1 MKRNMWARTT
11 AVLLA
16 LSLVGCGS
24 NNANNALSV
33 TEKTG
38 NTQFESLTVETT
50 ENTQGETSANEEED
64 STTVEPSEDLA
75 IEKNATSTSTEF
87 EENVEAEESSTKA
100 YGKVGTNAEEDAAA
114 QQAAEEAARNAAE
127 EEESRA
133 LTETQKNS
141 IAMLNYLAMLSQQIN
156 SSKNSRMYLEE
167 AYDALINNTNPE
179 NVNELTESHLSSL
192 LDIIEK
198 YRMIAVKRERL
209 EYIYN
214 QNKAKAIK
222 EAIPNPIGVL
232 SAVTSFDY
240 KRLAASVIYMAVDS
254 VTSYNAYNTEIE
266 QEYLQDGWELDD
278 EEAENLHDSRKRA
291 FLYMIDIVQEY
302 DIPGKLALNET
313 SIENFVTYQ
322 NKTNNAQ
329 KIQFFESE
337 ESTYS
342 AFGSYWLELAECYYA
357 AEEYKKCLDAISTYE
372 NVQTDIFRKDYEYA
386 QILPEVI
393 VAAEEVYSGKE
404 YVEYVE
410 KHLKILV
417 DNTEKSEWSLR
428 YFAAQMYMDLY
439 AKTKESSYL
448 NTAFELVLNN
458 VNYLAG
464 EQNSMNKTY
473 LSAVQEVTASDTA
486 TKDEKKQIK
495 QYNKSLKEQR
505 KIELPPV
512 YEPLMVN
519 CELLFALADECNISD
534 AQKNRIDGILD
545 SAFLTTT
552 IAQKYSFV
560 PENIRVDA
568 TYDKDTLIL
577 PASVVSENSAI
588 KVSVSDGDSTTVYDD
603 WTVKKVDRANG
614 DDDFGGFKVT
624 YVSKSAGKQNW
635 SADSTVKV
643 EITEPDADDRS
654 YILNFKVNS
663 YKKILMVTTVEF
675 EQVS

>member
-11 AVLLA
+11 ALLLA

-24 NNANNALSV
+24 NNANNVLSA

-38 NTQFESLTVETT
+38 NTQVESSAVETA
-50 ENTQGETSANEEED
+50 ESAQGEMSANEGD
-64 STTVEPSEDLA
+64 STAVESSEDLA
-75 IEKNATSTSTEF
+75 VKKNATAASTEF
-87 EENVEAEESSTKA
+87 EENTADEESSPKVDEKVSTK
-100 YGKVGTNAEEDAAA
+100 
-114 QQAAEEAARNAAE
+114 AEEAAVAQQTAEEATQKAAE

-337 ESTYS
+337 ENTYN
-342 AFGSYWLELAECYYA
+342 AFGSYWLELAECYYD
-357 AEEYKKCLDAISTYE
+357 AEEYEKCLDAISTYE
-372 NVQTDIFRKDYEYA
+372 NVQTGIFRKDYEFA
-386 QILPEVI
+386 QVLPKVI

-404 YVEYVE
+404 YVEYTE
-410 KHLKILV
+410 KHLKTLI

-448 NTAFELVLNN
+448 NTAFDLVLNN

-464 EQNSMNKTY
+464 EQDSMNKTY

-486 TKDEKKQIK
+486 TKDEKKQVK
-495 QYNKSLKEQR
+495 KYNKSLKEQR

-512 YEPLMVN
+512 YEPLLVN

-534 AQKNRIDGILD
+534 TQKNRIEGILD

-552 IAQKYSFV
+552 IAQKYSFT
-560 PENIRVDA
+560 PENISVDA
-568 TYDKDTLIL
+568 TYDKDTLVL
-577 PASVVSENSAI
+577 PASVVSENSVI
-588 KVSVSDGDSTTVYDD
+588 KVSVSDGGSTTVYDD
-603 WTVKKVDRANG
+603 WTVKEVDRANG
-614 DDDFGGFKVT
+614 DDDFDGFEVT

-643 EITEPDADDRS
+643 EITEPDADDSS
-654 YILNFKVNS
+654 YVVNFKVNS
-663 YKKILMVTTVEF
+663 YKKIFMVTTVEF

>member
-11 AVLLA
+11 ALLLA

-24 NNANNALSV
+24 NNANNVLSA

-38 NTQFESLTVETT
+38 NTQVESSAVETA
-50 ENTQGETSANEEED
+50 ESTQGEMSANEGD
-64 STTVEPSEDLA
+64 STTVESSEDLA
-75 IEKNATSTSTEF
+75 VEKNATAASTEF
-87 EENVEAEESSTKA
+87 EENTADEESSPKVDEKVSTK
-100 YGKVGTNAEEDAAA
+100 
-114 QQAAEEAARNAAE
+114 AEEAAVAQQTAEEATQKAAE

-337 ESTYS
+337 ENTYN
-342 AFGSYWLELAECYYA
+342 AFGSYWLELAECYYD
-357 AEEYKKCLDAISTYE
+357 AEEYEKCLDAISTYE
-372 NVQTDIFRKDYEYA
+372 NVQTGIFRKDYEFA
-386 QILPEVI
+386 QVLPKVI

-404 YVEYVE
+404 YVEYTE
-410 KHLKILV
+410 KHLKTLI

-448 NTAFELVLNN
+448 NTAFDLVLNN

-486 TKDEKKQIK
+486 TKDEKKQVK
-495 QYNKSLKEQR
+495 KYNKSLKEQR

-512 YEPLMVN
+512 YEPLLVN

-534 AQKNRIDGILD
+534 TQKNRIEGILD

-552 IAQKYSFV
+552 IAQKYSFT
-560 PENIRVDA
+560 PENISVDA
-568 TYDKDTLIL
+568 TYDKDTLVL
-577 PASVVSENSAI
+577 PASVVSENSVI
-588 KVSVSDGDSTTVYDD
+588 KVSVSDGGSTTVYDD
-603 WTVKKVDRANG
+603 WTVKEVDRANG
-614 DDDFGGFKVT
+614 DDDFDGFEVT

-643 EITEPDADDRS
+643 EITEPDADDSS
-654 YILNFKVNS
+654 YVVNFKVNS
-663 YKKILMVTTVEF
+663 YKKIFMVTTVEF

>member
-11 AVLLA
+11 ALLLA

-24 NNANNALSV
+24 NNANNVLSA

-38 NTQFESLTVETT
+38 NTQVESSAVETA
-50 ENTQGETSANEEED
+50 ESAQGEMSANEGD
-64 STTVEPSEDLA
+64 STAVESSEDLA
-75 IEKNATSTSTEF
+75 VEKNATAASTEF
-87 EENVEAEESSTKA
+87 EENTADEESSPKVDEKVSTK
-100 YGKVGTNAEEDAAA
+100 
-114 QQAAEEAARNAAE
+114 AEEAAVAQQTAEEATQKAAE

-337 ESTYS
+337 ENTYN
-342 AFGSYWLELAECYYA
+342 AFGSYWLELAECYYD
-357 AEEYKKCLDAISTYE
+357 AEEYEKCLDAISTYE
-372 NVQTDIFRKDYEYA
+372 NVQTGIFRKDYEFA
-386 QILPEVI
+386 QVLPKVI

-404 YVEYVE
+404 YVEYTE
-410 KHLKILV
+410 KHLKTLI

-448 NTAFELVLNN
+448 NTAFDLVLNN

-464 EQNSMNKTY
+464 EQDSMNKTY

-486 TKDEKKQIK
+486 TKDEKKQVK
-495 QYNKSLKEQR
+495 KYNKSLKEQR

-512 YEPLMVN
+512 YEPLLVN

-534 AQKNRIDGILD
+534 TQKNRIEGILD

-552 IAQKYSFV
+552 IAQKYSFT
-560 PENIRVDA
+560 PENISVDA
-568 TYDKDTLIL
+568 TYDKDTLVL
-577 PASVVSENSAI
+577 PASVVSENSVI
-588 KVSVSDGDSTTVYDD
+588 KVSVSDGGSTTVYDD
-603 WTVKKVDRANG
+603 WTVKEVDRANG
-614 DDDFGGFKVT
+614 DDDFDGFEVT

-643 EITEPDADDRS
+643 EITEPDADDSS
-654 YILNFKVNS
+654 YVVNFKVNS
-663 YKKILMVTTVEF
+663 YKKIFMVTTVEF

>member
-1 MKRNMWARTT
+1 MKRNMWVRTT
-11 AVLLA
+11 ALLLA

-24 NNANNALSV
+24 NNANNVLSA

-38 NTQFESLTVETT
+38 NTQVESSAVETA
-50 ENTQGETSANEEED
+50 ESAQGEMSANEGD
-64 STTVEPSEDLA
+64 STAVESSEDLA
-75 IEKNATSTSTEF
+75 VEKNATAASTEF
-87 EENVEAEESSTKA
+87 EENTADEESSPKVDEKVSTK
-100 YGKVGTNAEEDAAA
+100 
-114 QQAAEEAARNAAE
+114 AEEAAVAQQTAEEATQKAAE

-337 ESTYS
+337 ENTYN
-342 AFGSYWLELAECYYA
+342 AFGSYWLELAECYYD
-357 AEEYKKCLDAISTYE
+357 AEEYEKCLDAISTYE
-372 NVQTDIFRKDYEYA
+372 NVQTGIFRKDYEFA
-386 QILPEVI
+386 QVLPKVI

-404 YVEYVE
+404 YVEYTE
-410 KHLKILV
+410 KHLKTLI
-417 DNTEKSEWSLR
+417 DNTERSEWSLR

-448 NTAFELVLNN
+448 NTAFDLVLNN

-486 TKDEKKQIK
+486 TKDEKKQVK
-495 QYNKSLKEQR
+495 KYNKSLKEQR

-512 YEPLMVN
+512 YEPLLVN

-534 AQKNRIDGILD
+534 TQKNRIEGILD

-552 IAQKYSFV
+552 IAQKYSFT
-560 PENIRVDA
+560 PENISVDA
-568 TYDKDTLIL
+568 TYDKDTLVL
-577 PASVVSENSAI
+577 PASVVSENSVI
-588 KVSVSDGDSTTVYDD
+588 KVSVSDGGSTTVYDD
-603 WTVKKVDRANG
+603 WTVKEVDRANG
-614 DDDFGGFKVT
+614 DDDFDGFEVT

-643 EITEPDADDRS
+643 EITEPDADDSS
-654 YILNFKVNS
+654 YVVNFKVNS
-663 YKKILMVTTVEF
+663 YKKIFMVTTVEF

>member
-11 AVLLA
+11 ALLLA

-24 NNANNALSV
+24 NNANNVLSA
-33 TEKTG
+33 TEETG
-38 NTQFESLTVETT
+38 NTQVESSAVETT
-50 ENTQGETSANEEED
+50 ENAQGETSANEGD
-64 STTVEPSEDLA
+64 STAVESSEDLA
-75 IEKNATSTSTEF
+75 VEKNTTAASTEF
-87 EENVEAEESSTKA
+87 EENTEDEESLTKVDEKVSTK
-100 YGKVGTNAEEDAAA
+100 
-114 QQAAEEAARNAAE
+114 AEEAAVAQQTAEEAAQKAAE

-337 ESTYS
+337 ENTYN
-342 AFGSYWLELAECYYA
+342 AFGSYWLELAECYYD
-357 AEEYKKCLDAISTYE
+357 AEEYEKCLDAISTYE
-372 NVQTDIFRKDYEYA
+372 NVQTDIFRKDYEFA
-386 QILPEVI
+386 QVLPKVI
-393 VAAEEVYSGKE
+393 VAAEEVYSGKQYIE
-404 YVEYVE
+404 YVEN
-410 KHLKILV
+410 HLKALI

-448 NTAFELVLNN
+448 NTAFDLVLNN

-486 TKDEKKQIK
+486 TKDEKKQVK
-495 QYNKSLKEQR
+495 KYNKSLKEQR

-512 YEPLMVN
+512 YEPLLVN

-552 IAQKYSFV
+552 IAQKYSFT
-560 PENIRVDA
+560 PENISVDA
-568 TYDKDTLIL
+568 TYDKDTLVL
-577 PASVVSENSAI
+577 PASVVSENSVI
-588 KVSVSDGDSTTVYDD
+588 KVSVSDGGSTIVYDD
-603 WTVKKVDRANG
+603 WTVKEVDRANG

-643 EITEPDADDRS
+643 EITEPDADDSS
-654 YILNFKVNS
+654 YVVNFKVNS
-663 YKKILMVTTVEF
+663 YKKIFMVTTVEF

>member
-11 AVLLA
+11 ALLLA

-33 TEKTG
+33 TEEAG
-38 NTQFESLTVETT
+38 NTQVELSTVETT
-50 ENTQGETSANEEED
+50 ENTQDETSANEED
-64 STTVEPSEDLA
+64 STTVESSEDLA
-75 IEKNATSTSTEF
+75 VEKSATAVSTEF
-87 EENVEAEESSTKA
+87 EENTEAEESSTKA
-100 YGKVGTNAEEDAAA
+100 DEKVGTNAEEDAVA

-240 KRLAASVIYMAVDS
+240 KRLAASVIYMAVDA

-302 DIPGKLALNET
+302 GIPGKLALNET

-337 ESTYS
+337 ENTYS

-357 AEEYKKCLDAISTYE
+357 AEEYEKCLDAISTYE
-372 NVQTDIFRKDYEYA
+372 NVQTGIFRKDYEFA
-386 QILPEVI
+386 QVLPEVI

-458 VNYLAG
+458 VNYLVG

-495 QYNKSLKEQR
+495 KYNKSLKEQR

-552 IAQKYSFV
+552 IAQNYSFV
-560 PENIRVDA
+560 PENISINA
-568 TYDKDTLIL
+568 TYDKDTLML
-577 PASVVSENSAI
+577 PANVVSENSVI
-588 KVSVSDGDSTTVYDD
+588 KVSVSDGGSTTVYDD
-603 WTVKKVDRANG
+603 WTVKEVDRANG
-614 DDDFGGFKVT
+614 DDDIGGFKVT

>member
-11 AVLLA
+11 ALLLA

-24 NNANNALSV
+24 NNANNVLSA

-38 NTQFESLTVETT
+38 NTQVGSSAVETA
-50 ENTQGETSANEEED
+50 ESAQGEMSANEGD
-64 STTVEPSEDLA
+64 STAVESSEDLA
-75 IEKNATSTSTEF
+75 VEKNATAASTEF
-87 EENVEAEESSTKA
+87 EENTADEESSPKVDEKVSTK
-100 YGKVGTNAEEDAAA
+100 
-114 QQAAEEAARNAAE
+114 AEEAAVAQQTAEEATQKAAE

-337 ESTYS
+337 ENTYN
-342 AFGSYWLELAECYYA
+342 AFGSYWLELAECYYD
-357 AEEYKKCLDAISTYE
+357 AEEYEKCLDAISTYE
-372 NVQTDIFRKDYEYA
+372 NVQTGIFRKDYEFA
-386 QILPEVI
+386 QVLPKVI

-404 YVEYVE
+404 YVEYTE
-410 KHLKILV
+410 KHLKTLI

-448 NTAFELVLNN
+448 NTAFDLVLNN

-486 TKDEKKQIK
+486 TKDEKKQVK
-495 QYNKSLKEQR
+495 KYNKSLKEQR

-512 YEPLMVN
+512 YEPLLVN

-534 AQKNRIDGILD
+534 TQKNRIEGILD

-552 IAQKYSFV
+552 IAQKYSFT
-560 PENIRVDA
+560 PENISVDA
-568 TYDKDTLIL
+568 TYDKDTLVL
-577 PASVVSENSAI
+577 PASVVSENSVI
-588 KVSVSDGDSTTVYDD
+588 KVSVSDGGSTTVYDD
-603 WTVKKVDRANG
+603 WTVKEVDRANG
-614 DDDFGGFKVT
+614 DDDFDGFEVT

-643 EITEPDADDRS
+643 EITEPDADDSS
-654 YILNFKVNS
+654 YVVNFKVNS
-663 YKKILMVTTVEF
+663 YKKIFMVTTVEF

>member
-11 AVLLA
+11 ALLLA

-24 NNANNALSV
+24 NNANNVLSA

-38 NTQFESLTVETT
+38 NTQVESSAVETA
-50 ENTQGETSANEEED
+50 ESTQGEMSANEGD
-64 STTVEPSEDLA
+64 STAVESSEDLA
-75 IEKNATSTSTEF
+75 VEKNATAASTEF
-87 EENVEAEESSTKA
+87 EENTADEESSPKVDEKVSTK
-100 YGKVGTNAEEDAAA
+100 
-114 QQAAEEAARNAAE
+114 AEEAAVVQQTAEEATQKAAE

-337 ESTYS
+337 ENTYN
-342 AFGSYWLELAECYYA
+342 AFGSYWLELAECYYD
-357 AEEYKKCLDAISTYE
+357 AEEYEKCLDAISTYE
-372 NVQTDIFRKDYEYA
+372 NVQTGIFRKDYEFA
-386 QILPEVI
+386 QVLPKVI

-404 YVEYVE
+404 YVEYTE
-410 KHLKILV
+410 KHLKTLI

-448 NTAFELVLNN
+448 NTAFDLVLNN

-486 TKDEKKQIK
+486 TKDEKKQVK
-495 QYNKSLKEQR
+495 KYNKSLKEQR

-512 YEPLMVN
+512 YEPLLVN

-534 AQKNRIDGILD
+534 TQKNRIEGILD

-552 IAQKYSFV
+552 IAQKYSFT
-560 PENIRVDA
+560 PENISVDA
-568 TYDKDTLIL
+568 TYDKDTLVL
-577 PASVVSENSAI
+577 PASVVSENSVI
-588 KVSVSDGDSTTVYDD
+588 KVSVSDGGSTTVYDD
-603 WTVKKVDRANG
+603 WTVKEVDRANG
-614 DDDFGGFKVT
+614 DDDFDGFEVT

-643 EITEPDADDRS
+643 EITEPDADDSS
-654 YILNFKVNS
+654 YVVNFKVNS
-663 YKKILMVTTVEF
+663 YKKIFMVTTVEF

>member
-11 AVLLA
+11 ALLLA

-24 NNANNALSV
+24 NNANNVLSA

-38 NTQFESLTVETT
+38 NTQVESSAVETA
-50 ENTQGETSANEEED
+50 ESAQGEMSANEGD
-64 STTVEPSEDLA
+64 STAVESSEDLA
-75 IEKNATSTSTEF
+75 VEKNATAASTEF
-87 EENVEAEESSTKA
+87 EENTADEESSPKVDEKVSTK
-100 YGKVGTNAEEDAAA
+100 
-114 QQAAEEAARNAAE
+114 AEEAAVAQQTAEEATQKAAE

-240 KRLAASVIYMAVDS
+240 KRLAAAVIYMAVDS

-337 ESTYS
+337 ENTYN
-342 AFGSYWLELAECYYA
+342 AFGSYWLELAECYYD
-357 AEEYKKCLDAISTYE
+357 AEEYEKCLDAISTYE
-372 NVQTDIFRKDYEYA
+372 NVQTGIFRKDYEFA
-386 QILPEVI
+386 QVLPKVI

-404 YVEYVE
+404 YVEYTE
-410 KHLKILV
+410 KHLKTLI

-448 NTAFELVLNN
+448 NTAFDLVLNN

-486 TKDEKKQIK
+486 TKDEKKQVK
-495 QYNKSLKEQR
+495 KYNKSLKEQR

-512 YEPLMVN
+512 YEPLLVN

-534 AQKNRIDGILD
+534 TQKNRIEGILD

-552 IAQKYSFV
+552 IAQKYSFT
-560 PENIRVDA
+560 PENISVDA
-568 TYDKDTLIL
+568 TYDKDTLVL
-577 PASVVSENSAI
+577 PASVVSENSVI
-588 KVSVSDGDSTTVYDD
+588 KVSVSDGGSTTVYDD
-603 WTVKKVDRANG
+603 WTVKEVDRANG
-614 DDDFGGFKVT
+614 DDDFDGFEVT

-643 EITEPDADDRS
+643 EITEPDADDSS
-654 YILNFKVNS
+654 YVVNFKVNS
-663 YKKILMVTTVEF
+663 YKKIFMVTTVEF

>member
-11 AVLLA
+11 ALLLA

-24 NNANNALSV
+24 NNANNVLSA

-38 NTQFESLTVETT
+38 NTQVESSAVETA
-50 ENTQGETSANEEED
+50 ESAQGEMSANEGD
-64 STTVEPSEDLA
+64 STTVESSEDLA
-75 IEKNATSTSTEF
+75 VEKNATAASTEF
-87 EENVEAEESSTKA
+87 EENTADEESSPKVDEKVSTK
-100 YGKVGTNAEEDAAA
+100 
-114 QQAAEEAARNAAE
+114 AEEAAVAQQTAEEATQKAAE

-337 ESTYS
+337 ENTYN
-342 AFGSYWLELAECYYA
+342 AFGSYWLELAECYYD
-357 AEEYKKCLDAISTYE
+357 AEEYEKCLDAISTYE
-372 NVQTDIFRKDYEYA
+372 NVQTGIFRKDYEFA
-386 QILPEVI
+386 QVLPKVI

-404 YVEYVE
+404 YVEYTE
-410 KHLKILV
+410 KHLKTLI

-448 NTAFELVLNN
+448 NTAFDLVLNN

-464 EQNSMNKTY
+464 EQDSMNKTY

-486 TKDEKKQIK
+486 TKDEKKQVK
-495 QYNKSLKEQR
+495 KYNKSLKEQR

-512 YEPLMVN
+512 YEPLLVN

-534 AQKNRIDGILD
+534 TQKNRIEGILD

-552 IAQKYSFV
+552 IAQKYSFT
-560 PENIRVDA
+560 PENISVDA
-568 TYDKDTLIL
+568 TYDKDTLVL
-577 PASVVSENSAI
+577 PASVVSENSVI
-588 KVSVSDGDSTTVYDD
+588 KVSVSDGGSTTVYDD
-603 WTVKKVDRANG
+603 WTVKEVDRANG
-614 DDDFGGFKVT
+614 DDDFDGFEVT

-643 EITEPDADDRS
+643 EITEPDADDSS
-654 YILNFKVNS
+654 YVVNFKVNS
-663 YKKILMVTTVEF
+663 YKKIFMVTTVEF

>member
-11 AVLLA
+11 ALLLA

-24 NNANNALSV
+24 NNANNVLSA

-38 NTQFESLTVETT
+38 NTQVESSAVETA
-50 ENTQGETSANEEED
+50 ESAQGEMSANEGD
-64 STTVEPSEDLA
+64 STAVESSEDLA
-75 IEKNATSTSTEF
+75 VEKNATAASTEF
-87 EENVEAEESSTKA
+87 EENTADEESSPKVDEKVSTK
-100 YGKVGTNAEEDAAA
+100 
-114 QQAAEEAARNAAE
+114 AEEAAVAQQTAEEATQKAAE

-337 ESTYS
+337 ENTYN
-342 AFGSYWLELAECYYA
+342 AFGSYWLELAECYYD
-357 AEEYKKCLDAISTYE
+357 AEEYEKCLDAISTYE
-372 NVQTDIFRKDYEYA
+372 NVQTGIFRKDYEFA
-386 QILPEVI
+386 QVLPKVI

-404 YVEYVE
+404 YVEYTE
-410 KHLKILV
+410 KHLKTLI

-448 NTAFELVLNN
+448 NTAFDLVLNN

-486 TKDEKKQIK
+486 TKDEKKQVK
-495 QYNKSLKEQR
+495 KYNKSLKEQR

-512 YEPLMVN
+512 YEPLLVN

-534 AQKNRIDGILD
+534 TQKNRIEGILD

-552 IAQKYSFV
+552 IAQKYSFT
-560 PENIRVDA
+560 PENISVDA
-568 TYDKDTLIL
+568 TYDKDTLVL
-577 PASVVSENSAI
+577 PASVVSENSVI
-588 KVSVSDGDSTTVYDD
+588 KVSVSDGGSTTVYDD
-603 WTVKKVDRANG
+603 WTVKEVDRANG
-614 DDDFGGFKVT
+614 DDDFDGFEVT

-643 EITEPDADDRS
+643 EITEPDADDSS
-654 YILNFKVNS
+654 YVVNFKVNS
-663 YKKILMVTTVEF
+663 YKKIFMITTVEF

>member
-11 AVLLA
+11 ALLLA

-24 NNANNALSV
+24 NNANNVLSA

-38 NTQFESLTVETT
+38 NTQVESSAVETA
-50 ENTQGETSANEEED
+50 ESAQGEMSANEGD
-64 STTVEPSEDLA
+64 STTVESSEDLA
-75 IEKNATSTSTEF
+75 VEKNATAASTEF
-87 EENVEAEESSTKA
+87 EENTADEESSPKVDEKVSTK
-100 YGKVGTNAEEDAAA
+100 
-114 QQAAEEAARNAAE
+114 AEEAAVAQQTAEEATQKAAE

-337 ESTYS
+337 ENTYN
-342 AFGSYWLELAECYYA
+342 AFGSYWLELAECYYD
-357 AEEYKKCLDAISTYE
+357 AEEYEKCLDAISTYE
-372 NVQTDIFRKDYEYA
+372 NVQTGIFRKDYEFA
-386 QILPEVI
+386 QVLPKVI

-404 YVEYVE
+404 YVEYTE
-410 KHLKILV
+410 KHLKTLI

-448 NTAFELVLNN
+448 NTAFDLVLNN

-486 TKDEKKQIK
+486 TKDEKKQVK
-495 QYNKSLKEQR
+495 KYNKSLKEQR

-512 YEPLMVN
+512 YEPLLVN

-534 AQKNRIDGILD
+534 TQKNRIEGILD

-552 IAQKYSFV
+552 IAQKYSFT
-560 PENIRVDA
+560 PENISVDA
-568 TYDKDTLIL
+568 TYDKDTLVL
-577 PASVVSENSAI
+577 PASVVSENSVI
-588 KVSVSDGDSTTVYDD
+588 KVSVSDGGSTTVYDD
-603 WTVKKVDRANG
+603 WTVKEVDRANG
-614 DDDFGGFKVT
+614 DDDFDGFEVT

-643 EITEPDADDRS
+643 EITEPDADDSS
-654 YILNFKVNS
+654 YVVNFKVNS
-663 YKKILMVTTVEF
+663 YKKIFMVTTVEF

>member
-1 MKRNMWARTT
+1 MDTRGWIMKKNMWTRAT
-11 AVLLA
+11 ALLLA
-16 LSLVGCGS
+16 LSLTGCGS
-24 NNANNALSV
+24 NSANNALSV
-33 TEKTG
+33 TEG
-38 NTQFESLTVETT
+38 T
-50 ENTQGETSANEEED
+50 ENTQVETSAIEKESATEE
-64 STTVEPSEDLA
+64 SSEDLSV
-75 IEKNATSTSTEF
+75 EENATTESSVI
-87 EENVEAEESSTKA
+87 EDITEDEEALTKTNENVSTKA
-100 YGKVGTNAEEDAAA
+100 KKDVATQQDAA
-114 QQAAEEAARNAAE
+114 EAAQKAAE
-127 EEESRA
+127 EEENRA

-232 SAVTSFDY
+232 SAVSSFDF

-313 SIENFVTYQ
+313 SIDNFVTYQ
-322 NKTNNAQ
+322 NKTNNVQ

-337 ESTYS
+337 ESTYN
-342 AFGSYWLELAECYYA
+342 AFGSYWLELAECYYTA
-357 AEEYKKCLDAISTYE
+357 GEYEKCLDAINTYE
-372 NVQTDIFRKDYEYA
+372 SVQTDIFRKDYEFA
-386 QILPEVI
+386 QILPEVL

-404 YVEYVE
+404 YVEYAE
-410 KHLKILV
+410 EHLKTLV

-464 EQNSMNKTY
+464 EQNSKNKTY
-473 LSAVQEVTASDTA
+473 LSAVQEVTATETA

-495 QYNKSLKEQR
+495 KYNKSLKDQR

-519 CELLFALADECNISD
+519 CELLFALADKCNISD
-534 AQKNRIDGILD
+534 ARKNMIDGILD
-545 SAFLTTT
+545 SVFLTTT
-552 IAQKYSFV
+552 IAQKYSFA
-560 PENIRVDA
+560 PENISVDA

-577 PASVVSENSAI
+577 PASIVSENSVI
-588 KVSVSDGDSTTVYDD
+588 KISVSDGDSSTVYDD
-603 WTVKKVDRANG
+603 WAVKKVDRANG
-614 DDDFGGFKVT
+614 DDDFEGFAVT

-635 SADSTVKV
+635 SADSSVTV
-643 EITEPDADDRS
+643 EISEPDAGDS
-654 YILNFKVNS
+654 TYVINFKVSS

-675 EQVS
+675 EQVN

>member
-11 AVLLA
+11 ALLLA

-24 NNANNALSV
+24 NNANNVPSA

-38 NTQFESLTVETT
+38 NTQVESSAVETA
-50 ENTQGETSANEEED
+50 ESAQGEMSANEGD
-64 STTVEPSEDLA
+64 STAVESSEDLA
-75 IEKNATSTSTEF
+75 VEKNATAASTEF
-87 EENVEAEESSTKA
+87 EENTADEESSPKVDEKVSTK
-100 YGKVGTNAEEDAAA
+100 
-114 QQAAEEAARNAAE
+114 AEEAAVAQQTAEEATQKAAE

-337 ESTYS
+337 ENTYN
-342 AFGSYWLELAECYYA
+342 AFGSYWLELAECYYD
-357 AEEYKKCLDAISTYE
+357 AEEYEKCLDAISTYE
-372 NVQTDIFRKDYEYA
+372 NVQTGIFRKDYEFA
-386 QILPEVI
+386 QVLPKVI

-404 YVEYVE
+404 YVEYTE
-410 KHLKILV
+410 KHLKTLI

-448 NTAFELVLNN
+448 NTAFDLVLNN

-486 TKDEKKQIK
+486 TKDEKKQVK
-495 QYNKSLKEQR
+495 KYNKSLKEQR

-512 YEPLMVN
+512 YEPLLVN

-534 AQKNRIDGILD
+534 TQKNRIEGILD

-552 IAQKYSFV
+552 IAQKYSFT
-560 PENIRVDA
+560 PENISVDA
-568 TYDKDTLIL
+568 TYDKDTLVL
-577 PASVVSENSAI
+577 PASVVSENSVI
-588 KVSVSDGDSTTVYDD
+588 KVSVSDGGSTTVYDD
-603 WTVKKVDRANG
+603 WTVKEVDRANG
-614 DDDFGGFKVT
+614 DDDFDGFEVT

-643 EITEPDADDRS
+643 EITEPDADDSS
-654 YILNFKVNS
+654 YVVNFKVNS
-663 YKKILMVTTVEF
+663 YKKIFMITTVEF

>member
-11 AVLLA
+11 ALLLA

-24 NNANNALSV
+24 NNANNVLSA

-38 NTQFESLTVETT
+38 NTQVESSAVETA
-50 ENTQGETSANEEED
+50 ESTQGEMSANEGD
-64 STTVEPSEDLA
+64 STAVESSEDLA
-75 IEKNATSTSTEF
+75 VEKNATAASTEF
-87 EENVEAEESSTKA
+87 EENTADEESSPKVDEKVSTK
-100 YGKVGTNAEEDAAA
+100 
-114 QQAAEEAARNAAE
+114 AEEAAVAQQTAEEATQKAAE

-337 ESTYS
+337 ENTYN
-342 AFGSYWLELAECYYA
+342 AFGSYWLELAECYYD
-357 AEEYKKCLDAISTYE
+357 AEEYEKCLDAISTYE
-372 NVQTDIFRKDYEYA
+372 NVQTGIFRKDYEFA
-386 QILPEVI
+386 QVLPKVI

-404 YVEYVE
+404 YVEYTE
-410 KHLKILV
+410 KHLKTLI

-448 NTAFELVLNN
+448 NTAFDLVLNN

-486 TKDEKKQIK
+486 TKDEKKQVK
-495 QYNKSLKEQR
+495 KYNKSLKEQR

-512 YEPLMVN
+512 YEPLLVN

-534 AQKNRIDGILD
+534 TQKNRIEGILD

-552 IAQKYSFV
+552 IAQKYSFT
-560 PENIRVDA
+560 PENISVDA
-568 TYDKDTLIL
+568 TYDKDTLVL
-577 PASVVSENSAI
+577 PASVVSENSVI
-588 KVSVSDGDSTTVYDD
+588 KVSVSDGGSTTVYDD
-603 WTVKKVDRANG
+603 WTVKEVDRANG
-614 DDDFGGFKVT
+614 DDDFDGFEVT

-643 EITEPDADDRS
+643 EITEPDADDSS
-654 YILNFKVNS
+654 YVVNFKVNS
-663 YKKILMVTTVEF
+663 YKKIFMVTTVEF

>member
-11 AVLLA
+11 ALLLA

-24 NNANNALSV
+24 NNANNVLSA

-38 NTQFESLTVETT
+38 NTQVESSAVETA
-50 ENTQGETSANEEED
+50 ESAQGEMSANEGD
-64 STTVEPSEDLA
+64 STAVESSEDLA
-75 IEKNATSTSTEF
+75 VEKNATAASTEF
-87 EENVEAEESSTKA
+87 EENTADEESSPKVDEKVSTK
-100 YGKVGTNAEEDAAA
+100 
-114 QQAAEEAARNAAE
+114 AEEAAVAQQTAEEATQKAAE

-240 KRLAASVIYMAVDS
+240 KRLAAAVIYMAVDS

-337 ESTYS
+337 ENTYN
-342 AFGSYWLELAECYYA
+342 AFGSYWLELAECYYD
-357 AEEYKKCLDAISTYE
+357 AEEYEKCLDAISTYE
-372 NVQTDIFRKDYEYA
+372 NVQTGIFRKDYEFA
-386 QILPEVI
+386 QVLPKVI

-404 YVEYVE
+404 YVEYTE
-410 KHLKILV
+410 KHLKTLI
-417 DNTEKSEWSLR
+417 DNTERSEWSLR

-448 NTAFELVLNN
+448 NTAFDLVLNN

-486 TKDEKKQIK
+486 TKDEKKQVK
-495 QYNKSLKEQR
+495 KYNKSLKEQR

-512 YEPLMVN
+512 YEPLLVN

-534 AQKNRIDGILD
+534 TQKNRIEGILD

-552 IAQKYSFV
+552 IAQKYSFT
-560 PENIRVDA
+560 PENISVDA
-568 TYDKDTLIL
+568 TYDKDTLVL
-577 PASVVSENSAI
+577 PASVVSENSVI
-588 KVSVSDGDSTTVYDD
+588 KVSVSDGGSTTVYDD
-603 WTVKKVDRANG
+603 WTVKEVDRANG
-614 DDDFGGFKVT
+614 DDDFDGFEVT

-643 EITEPDADDRS
+643 EITEPDADDSS
-654 YILNFKVNS
+654 YVVNFKVNS
-663 YKKILMVTTVEF
+663 YKKIFMVTTVEF

>member
-11 AVLLA
+11 ALLLA

-24 NNANNALSV
+24 NNANNVLSA

-38 NTQFESLTVETT
+38 NTQVESSAVETA
-50 ENTQGETSANEEED
+50 ESAQGEMSANEGD
-64 STTVEPSEDLA
+64 STAVESSEDLA
-75 IEKNATSTSTEF
+75 VEKNATAASTEF
-87 EENVEAEESSTKA
+87 EENTADEESSPKVDEKVSTK
-100 YGKVGTNAEEDAAA
+100 
-114 QQAAEEAARNAAE
+114 AEEAAVAQQTAEEATQKAAE

-337 ESTYS
+337 ENTYN
-342 AFGSYWLELAECYYA
+342 AFGSYWLELAECYYD
-357 AEEYKKCLDAISTYE
+357 AEEYEKCLDAISTYE
-372 NVQTDIFRKDYEYA
+372 NVQTGIFRKDYEFA
-386 QILPEVI
+386 QVLPKVI

-404 YVEYVE
+404 YVEYTE
-410 KHLKILV
+410 KHLKTLI

-448 NTAFELVLNN
+448 NTAFDLVLNN

-486 TKDEKKQIK
+486 TKDEKKQVK
-495 QYNKSLKEQR
+495 KYNKSLKEQR

-512 YEPLMVN
+512 YEPLLVN

-534 AQKNRIDGILD
+534 TQKNRIEGILD

-552 IAQKYSFV
+552 IAQKYSFT
-560 PENIRVDA
+560 PENISVDA
-568 TYDKDTLIL
+568 TYDKDTLVL
-577 PASVVSENSAI
+577 PASVVSENSVI
-588 KVSVSDGDSTTVYDD
+588 KVSVSDGGSTTVYDD
-603 WTVKKVDRANG
+603 WTVKEVDRANG
-614 DDDFGGFKVT
+614 DDDFDGFEVT

-643 EITEPDADDRS
+643 EITEPDADDSS
-654 YILNFKVNS
+654 YVVNFKVNS
-663 YKKILMVTTVEF
+663 YKKIFMVTTVEF

>member
-1 MKRNMWARTT
+1 
-11 AVLLA
+11 
-16 LSLVGCGS
+16 
-24 NNANNALSV
+24 
-33 TEKTG
+33 
-38 NTQFESLTVETT
+38 
-50 ENTQGETSANEEED
+50 
-64 STTVEPSEDLA
+64 
-75 IEKNATSTSTEF
+75 
-87 EENVEAEESSTKA
+87 
-100 YGKVGTNAEEDAAA
+100 
-114 QQAAEEAARNAAE
+114 
-127 EEESRA
+127 
-133 LTETQKNS
+133 
-141 IAMLNYLAMLSQQIN
+141 
-156 SSKNSRMYLEE
+156 
-167 AYDALINNTNPE
+167 
-179 NVNELTESHLSSL
+179 
-192 LDIIEK
+192 
-198 YRMIAVKRERL
+198 
-209 EYIYN
+209 
-214 QNKAKAIK
+214 
-222 EAIPNPIGVL
+222 
-232 SAVTSFDY
+232 
-240 KRLAASVIYMAVDS
+240 MAVDS

-337 ESTYS
+337 ENTYN
-342 AFGSYWLELAECYYA
+342 AFGSYWLELAECYYD
-357 AEEYKKCLDAISTYE
+357 AEEYEKCLDAISTYE
-372 NVQTDIFRKDYEYA
+372 NVQTGIFRKDYEFA
-386 QILPEVI
+386 QVLPKVI

-404 YVEYVE
+404 YVEYTE
-410 KHLKILV
+410 KHLKTLI

-448 NTAFELVLNN
+448 NTAFDLVLNN

-486 TKDEKKQIK
+486 TKDEKKQVK
-495 QYNKSLKEQR
+495 KYNKSLKEQR

-512 YEPLMVN
+512 YEPLLVN

-534 AQKNRIDGILD
+534 TQKNRIEGILD

-552 IAQKYSFV
+552 IAQKYSFT
-560 PENIRVDA
+560 PENISVDA
-568 TYDKDTLIL
+568 TYDKDTLVL
-577 PASVVSENSAI
+577 PASVVSENSVI
-588 KVSVSDGDSTTVYDD
+588 KVSVSDGGSTTVYDD
-603 WTVKKVDRANG
+603 WTVKEVDRANG
-614 DDDFGGFKVT
+614 DDDFDGFEVT

-643 EITEPDADDRS
+643 EITEPDADDSS
-654 YILNFKVNS
+654 YVVNFKVNS
-663 YKKILMVTTVEF
+663 YKKIFMVTTVEF

>member
-11 AVLLA
+11 ALLLA

-24 NNANNALSV
+24 NNANNVLSA

-38 NTQFESLTVETT
+38 NTQVESSAVETA
-50 ENTQGETSANEEED
+50 ESAQGEMSANEGD
-64 STTVEPSEDLA
+64 STAVESSEDLA
-75 IEKNATSTSTEF
+75 VEKNATAASTEF
-87 EENVEAEESSTKA
+87 EENTADEESSPKVDEKVSTK
-100 YGKVGTNAEEDAAA
+100 
-114 QQAAEEAARNAAE
+114 AEEAAVAQQTAEEATQKAAE

-222 EAIPNPIGVL
+222 EVIPNPIGVL

-337 ESTYS
+337 ENTYN
-342 AFGSYWLELAECYYA
+342 AFGSYWLELAECYYD
-357 AEEYKKCLDAISTYE
+357 AEEYEKCLDAISTYE
-372 NVQTDIFRKDYEYA
+372 NVQTGIFRKDYEFA
-386 QILPEVI
+386 QVLPKVI

-404 YVEYVE
+404 YVEYTE
-410 KHLKILV
+410 KHLKTLI

-448 NTAFELVLNN
+448 NTAFDLVLNN

-486 TKDEKKQIK
+486 TKDEKKQVK
-495 QYNKSLKEQR
+495 KYNKSLKEQR

-512 YEPLMVN
+512 YEPLLVN

-534 AQKNRIDGILD
+534 TQKNRIEGILD

-552 IAQKYSFV
+552 IAQKYSFT
-560 PENIRVDA
+560 PENISVDA
-568 TYDKDTLIL
+568 TYDKDTLVL
-577 PASVVSENSAI
+577 PASVVSENSVI
-588 KVSVSDGDSTTVYDD
+588 KVSVSDGGSTTVYDD
-603 WTVKKVDRANG
+603 WTVKEVDRANG
-614 DDDFGGFKVT
+614 DDDFDGFEVT

-643 EITEPDADDRS
+643 EITEPDADDSS
-654 YILNFKVNS
+654 YVVNFKVNS
-663 YKKILMVTTVEF
+663 YKKIFMVTTVEF

>member
-11 AVLLA
+11 ALLLA

-24 NNANNALSV
+24 NNANNVLSA

-38 NTQFESLTVETT
+38 NTQVESSAVETA
-50 ENTQGETSANEEED
+50 ESAQGEMSANEGD
-64 STTVEPSEDLA
+64 STTVESSEDLA
-75 IEKNATSTSTEF
+75 VEKNATAASTEF
-87 EENVEAEESSTKA
+87 EENTADEESSPKVDEKVSTK
-100 YGKVGTNAEEDAAA
+100 
-114 QQAAEEAARNAAE
+114 AEEAAVAQQTAEEATQKAAE

-240 KRLAASVIYMAVDS
+240 KRLAAAVIYMAVDS

-337 ESTYS
+337 ENTYN
-342 AFGSYWLELAECYYA
+342 AFGSYWLELAECYYD
-357 AEEYKKCLDAISTYE
+357 AEEYEKCLDAISTYE
-372 NVQTDIFRKDYEYA
+372 NVQTGIFRKDYEFA
-386 QILPEVI
+386 QVLPKVI

-404 YVEYVE
+404 YVEYTE
-410 KHLKILV
+410 KHLKTLI

-448 NTAFELVLNN
+448 NTAFDLVLNN

-486 TKDEKKQIK
+486 TKDEKKQVK
-495 QYNKSLKEQR
+495 KYNKSLKEQR

-512 YEPLMVN
+512 YEPLLVN

-534 AQKNRIDGILD
+534 TQKNRIEGILD

-552 IAQKYSFV
+552 IAQKYSFT
-560 PENIRVDA
+560 PENISVDA
-568 TYDKDTLIL
+568 TYDKDTLVL
-577 PASVVSENSAI
+577 PASVVSENSVI
-588 KVSVSDGDSTTVYDD
+588 KVSVSDGGSTTVYDD
-603 WTVKKVDRANG
+603 WTVKEVDRANG
-614 DDDFGGFKVT
+614 DDDFDGFEVT

-643 EITEPDADDRS
+643 EITEPDADDSS
-654 YILNFKVNS
+654 YVVNFKVNS
-663 YKKILMVTTVEF
+663 YKKIFMVTTVEF